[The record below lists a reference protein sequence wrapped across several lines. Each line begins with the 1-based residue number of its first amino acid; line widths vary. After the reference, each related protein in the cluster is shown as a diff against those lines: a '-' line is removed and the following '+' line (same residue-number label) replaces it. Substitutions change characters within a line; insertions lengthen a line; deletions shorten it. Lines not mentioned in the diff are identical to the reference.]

1 MIRLL
6 LVSWF
11 SQPMTPA
18 RWLLVVV
25 GLPLAVFIEAALIVG
40 YKSINGDRR

>member
-1 MIRLL
+1 MVALMAA
-6 LVSWF
+6 WF
-11 SQPMTPA
+11 SEPMTPA
-18 RWLLVVV
+18 RWLVVIV